1 MKIERAQK
9 KDIKGLLHL
18 YAQLTKNPLPDFD
31 ENPDDL
37 WAEILSDPRRF
48 LLVAKSGDAIV
59 SACDLLIVTNLTH
72 SLRPYAFIENVI
84 TDEKHQNKGYATA
97 ILREAKEI
105 AVRHHCYKIMLMTGS
120 KKESTLNLYRKAG
133 YNDKD
138 KTAFIQWLP

>member
-1 MKIERAQK
+1 MLQ
-9 KDIKGLLHL
+9 L

-31 ENPDDL
+31 ENLDDL
-37 WAEILSDPRRF
+37 WAEILGDPRRF
-48 LLVAKSGDAIV
+48 LLVARNSDTIV
-59 SACDLLIVTNLTH
+59 SACDLLIVANLTH

-84 TDEKHQNKGYATA
+84 TDEKYQNRGYATA
-97 ILREAKEI
+97 ILQAAKEI

-133 YNDKD
+133 YNDED